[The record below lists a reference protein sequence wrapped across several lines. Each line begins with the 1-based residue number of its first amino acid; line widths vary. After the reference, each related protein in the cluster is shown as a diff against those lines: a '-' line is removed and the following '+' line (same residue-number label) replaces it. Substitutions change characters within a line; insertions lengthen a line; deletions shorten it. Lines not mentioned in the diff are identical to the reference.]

1 MSPRWVSRSSLSFNR
16 DFTTRSWKSRKWA
29 PLSGVPLI
37 EGDCDGSQHFH
48 RKGKGKLD
56 ELDNEFDQLQVK
68 ADKAGE
74 DVRHQWE
81 TRKLELKE
89 KRKELSAQLDEVRN
103 DSNSRW
109 EDVKD
114 SVEKTWDSTLD
125 GLKDIKNSLFK

>member
-1 MSPRWVSRSSLSFNR
+1 MDRNAF
-16 DFTTRSWKSRKWA
+16 
-29 PLSGVPLI
+29 I
-37 EGDCDGSQHFH
+37 E
-48 RKGKGKLD
+48 KVKGKLD

>member
-1 MSPRWVSRSSLSFNR
+1 MDRNTF
-16 DFTTRSWKSRKWA
+16 
-29 PLSGVPLI
+29 I
-37 EGDCDGSQHFH
+37 E
-48 RKGKGKLD
+48 KVKGKLD

-81 TRKLELKE
+81 IRKLELTE

>member
-1 MSPRWVSRSSLSFNR
+1 MDRNTF
-16 DFTTRSWKSRKWA
+16 
-29 PLSGVPLI
+29 I
-37 EGDCDGSQHFH
+37 E
-48 RKGKGKLD
+48 KVKGKLD

-74 DVRHQWE
+74 DVR
-81 TRKLELKE
+81 
-89 KRKELSAQLDEVRN
+89 N
-103 DSNSRW
+103 DSNTRW